1 MKLQLQKM
9 HLGPPPF
16 VLPMKRP
23 EDVEGRCEDEGLP
36 HSPAE
41 VSGVD
46 VSNQGALPKVN
57 LYSKVFD

>member
-1 MKLQLQKM
+1 MKLQQQKM

-23 EDVEGRCEDEGLP
+23 EDVEGLP

-46 VSNQGALPKVN
+46 VSNQGTLPTVN